1 MHASHGGVQH
11 LLIWPCNR
19 KSAMSTLQVGQAF
32 MTFRSRMVLLP
43 PAACRAGTAAAV
55 ACKESHTS
63 VFLAGLLLG
72 CQQTY
77 HFMYTYTMC
86 PVLFLLSC

>member
-11 LLIWPCNR
+11 LLIWPCDR

-32 MTFRSRMVLLP
+32 MTLRSRMVLLP

-63 VFLAGLLLG
+63 EV
-72 CQQTY
+72 
-77 HFMYTYTMC
+77 
-86 PVLFLLSC
+86 